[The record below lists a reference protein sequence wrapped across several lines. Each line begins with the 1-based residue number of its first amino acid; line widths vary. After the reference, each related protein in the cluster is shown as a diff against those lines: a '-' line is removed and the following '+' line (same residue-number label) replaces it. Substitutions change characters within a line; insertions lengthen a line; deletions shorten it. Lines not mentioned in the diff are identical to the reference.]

1 MANSRAESY
10 LVNDIIRA
18 LYPHARLERHNVGKF
33 YTADG
38 RPIYAGP
45 PKGYP
50 DLSGNRRGDGRAVY
64 IEAKIR
70 PNKPTPEQLRYL
82 ADRRD
87 EGAIAGV
94 CYSVT
99 DALALIGAADPE
111 GKTEENAEN
120 TEKTEEIK

>member
-38 RPIYAGP
+38 RTVYAGP

-50 DLSGNRRGDGRAVY
+50 DLSGNLRGSGQAVY
-64 IEAKIR
+64 IEAKIK
-70 PNKPTPEQLRYL
+70 PNKPTEEQMRYL
-82 ADRRD
+82 EDRRA
-87 EGAIAGV
+87 EGALAGV

-99 DALALIGAADPE
+99 DALALIGVNE
-111 GKTEENAEN
+111 MQKTEENA
-120 TEKTEEIK
+120 

>member
-1 MANSRAESY
+1 MRSKAESY

-18 LYPHARLERHNVGKF
+18 LYPFARLERHNVGKF

-64 IEAKIR
+64 IEAKIH
-70 PNKPTPEQLRYL
+70 PNKPTEEQLQYL
-82 ADRRD
+82 ADRRA
-87 EGAIAGV
+87 EGALAGV
-94 CYSVT
+94 CYTVG
-99 DALALIGAADPE
+99 DALSLIGVPR
-111 GKTEENAEN
+111 EEKSTKN
-120 TEKTEEIK
+120 EKTEEKE

>member
-1 MANSRAESY
+1 MPMRSKAESY

-33 YTADG
+33 YTSDG

-64 IEAKIR
+64 IEAKVK
-70 PNKPTPEQLRYL
+70 PNKPTEEQMKYL
-82 ADRRD
+82 AERRA
-87 EGAIAGV
+87 EGALAGV

-99 DALALIGAADPE
+99 DALTLIGVNE
-111 GKTEENAEN
+111 TQKTEENA
-120 TEKTEEIK
+120 